1 MSDVCNKQLTIY
13 LIKVFAMSEA
23 TDQDAASLRRSLND
37 RDVVCNADL
46 YVFNHEV
53 DNG

>member
-1 MSDVCNKQLTIY
+1 MSQAVLEAQST
-13 LIKVFAMSEA
+13 FAMSEA

-37 RDVVCNADL
+37 RDIVCNADL
-46 YVFNHEV
+46 CVFHHEV